1 MQPVIESIHLVG
13 VTLLLGTIAIVDLR
27 LLGLGLRHLKVSTVA
42 QVMAPWTSAGMVTV
56 GITGPM
62 LFAWDSSR
70 YLKNPAFLVKMVL
83 LAVALGLHFTIH
95 RQVVRDDARSGKLA
109 AMVSLVLWSSVVL
122 AGRAIA
128 DFDV

>member
-1 MQPVIESIHLVG
+1 VQPVIESIHLVG

-27 LLGLGLRHLKVSTVA
+27 LLGLGFRHLKVPVVA
-42 QVMAPWTSAGMVTV
+42 EAMAPWTSGGMVTV
-56 GITGPM
+56 AITGPL

-70 YLKNPAFLVKMVL
+70 YLKNPAFLLKMVL
-83 LAVALGLHFTIH
+83 LAVALGVHFTIQ
-95 RQVVRDDARSGKLA
+95 RQVLRDNAKRGKLA
-109 AMVSLVLWSSVVL
+109 AILSLLLWSSVVL

>member
-1 MQPVIESIHLVG
+1 VQPVIESIHLVG

-27 LLGLGLRHLKVSTVA
+27 LLGLSLRHFRISAVA
-42 QVMAPWTSAGMVTV
+42 EAMAPWTSAGMVTV
-56 GITGPM
+56 GITGPL

-83 LAVALGLHFTIH
+83 LAAALGAHFTIH
-95 RQVVRDDARSGKLA
+95 RRVARDDARRVKLGA
-109 AMVSLVLWSSVVL
+109 VLSLVLWSSVVL

>member
-1 MQPVIESIHLVG
+1 VQPVIESIHLVG

-27 LLGLGLRHLKVSTVA
+27 LLGLALRHLKVSAVA
-42 QVMAPWTSAGMVTV
+42 ESMAPWTSAGMVTV
-56 GITGPM
+56 GITGPL
-62 LFAWDSSR
+62 LFAWDPSR

-83 LAVALGLHFTIH
+83 LAAALGMHFTIH
-95 RQVVRDDARSGKLA
+95 RQVVRDEVKRVKLA
-109 AMVSLVLWSSVVL
+109 AMLSLVLWSSVVL

>member
-1 MQPVIESIHLVG
+1 VQPVIESIHLVG

-27 LLGLGLRHLKVSTVA
+27 LLGLGLRHFKVSAVA
-42 QVMAPWTSAGMVTV
+42 EAMAPWTAAGMVTV
-56 GITGPM
+56 GITGPL

-70 YLKNPAFLVKMVL
+70 YVRNPAFLVKMVL
-83 LAVALGLHFTIH
+83 LAAALGVHFTVH
-95 RQVVRDDARSGKLA
+95 RSVTKRDAGRGKLA
-109 AMVSLVLWSSVVL
+109 AVVSLVLWSCVVV